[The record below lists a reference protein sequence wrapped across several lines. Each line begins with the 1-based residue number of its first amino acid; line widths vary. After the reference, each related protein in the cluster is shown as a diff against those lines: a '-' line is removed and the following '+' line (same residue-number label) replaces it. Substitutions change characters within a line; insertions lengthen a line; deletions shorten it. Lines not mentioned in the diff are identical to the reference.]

1 MNADKFHSDA
11 RSGNLPA
18 FSWFIPPGNQSD
30 HPCNDVRNGE
40 GILKEVYETLR
51 AAPTWDET
59 MLVVTYDDA
68 GGFFDHVIPPSLGVP
83 SDDAPCHKL
92 RQHPNCTKPAFDF
105 RRLGRRMTAFLV
117 SPFVPKNA
125 VFQGPEHGTLQ
136 VLVFVYMTH
145 TCCQDELK

>member
-1 MNADKFHSDA
+1 
-11 RSGNLPA
+11 
-18 FSWFIPPGNQSD
+18 
-30 HPCNDVRNGE
+30 
-40 GILKEVYETLR
+40 
-51 AAPTWDET
+51 